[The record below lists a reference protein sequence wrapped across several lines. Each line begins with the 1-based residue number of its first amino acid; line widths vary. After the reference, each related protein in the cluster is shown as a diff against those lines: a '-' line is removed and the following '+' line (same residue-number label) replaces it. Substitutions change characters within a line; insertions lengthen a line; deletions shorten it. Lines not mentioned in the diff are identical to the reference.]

1 MAMMN
6 NCLMKGEGVTYFV
19 FIFMPHSFIVEVE
32 MAIRGDVETA
42 GSSFE
47 VS

>member
-1 MAMMN
+1 MQSV
-6 NCLMKGEGVTYFV
+6 GVTYFV
-19 FIFMPHSFIVEVE
+19 FILMPHSFIVEVE
-32 MAIRGDVETA
+32 TAIRGDVETA